1 MLAPVSTT
9 NWICWFISLG
19 VTLNND
25 RPETTRTPAC
35 ISSFKM
41 VMNPEVSLEQSNLES
56 SGKSQGNLEFFWH
69 DWVILVLSLEELLS
83 WSCLTLV
90 FMKWVYTLGF
100 MLMLE
105 YFKDKGVLMLT
116 RCFSINGSNSSL
128 SLPRLVK

>member
-41 VMNPEVSLEQSNLES
+41 VMNPEVSLNR
-56 SGKSQGNLEFFWH
+56 
-69 DWVILVLSLEELLS
+69 VILSLQVRVREILS
-83 WSCLTLV
+83 
-90 FMKWVYTLGF
+90 
-100 MLMLE
+100 
-105 YFKDKGVLMLT
+105 
-116 RCFSINGSNSSL
+116 FSGMTG
-128 SLPRLVK
+128 